1 MASTTAALLPPPL
14 WGRVGERGSHGSLS
28 PQWARKSLHWTL
40 GALLVLASGSAVAK
54 EGEWSWRVFDNNDE
68 ETLAITDTDL
78 AGDNIKMPFIFC
90 KKAEGRITVRG
101 DADESLR
108 HAMADI
114 IRNNRERTAKLS
126 PTGEEDIEL
135 FFGES
140 WQYRI
145 VISADAP
152 PFEQF
157 KRTGV
162 LQFKLGRATVREQF
176 TVGMENIAKFQ
187 DICRL
192 KRRPI
197 GQ

>member
-1 MASTTAALLPPPL
+1 MSMVLVLPSPL
-14 WGRVGERGSHGSLS
+14 RRRVGVRVGSETRCLQLVRRSL
-28 PQWARKSLHWTL
+28 RWTL
-40 GALLVLASGSAVAK
+40 GALLVLASGWANAK
-54 EGEWSWRVFDNNDE
+54 EGEWSWRIFDNDDE

-78 AGDNIKMPFIFC
+78 AGDNIKMPLIYC

-108 HAMADI
+108 LAMADV
-114 IRNNRERTAKLS
+114 IRGNREPAAKLA
-126 PTGEEDIEL
+126 PAGEEHIEL
-135 FFGES
+135 FFVES

-145 VISADAP
+145 RISADAP

-157 KRTGV
+157 KKTGV
-162 LQFKLGRATVREQF
+162 LQFKLGKATVREKF
-176 TVGMENIAKFQ
+176 TVGLENIAKFQ
-187 DICRL
+187 EICRL